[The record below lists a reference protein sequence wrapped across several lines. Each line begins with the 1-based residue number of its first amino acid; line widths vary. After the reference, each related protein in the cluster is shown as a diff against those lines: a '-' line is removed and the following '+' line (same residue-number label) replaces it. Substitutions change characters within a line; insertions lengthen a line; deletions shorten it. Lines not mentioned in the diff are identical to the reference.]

1 MGNLAGSGDY
11 IAKGYISVAVV
22 GPDITLSFKDFST
35 STGSL
40 TLQALLTIN
49 GNLSRRPINLGT
61 LPAANP
67 DFHISV
73 PTGTD
78 VSLFNT
84 VVICLAEQAT
94 AIGRAPI
101 P

>member
-1 MGNLAGSGDY
+1 MGNLVGSGNY
-11 IAKGYISVAVV
+11 VAKGYISVAVV

-35 STGSL
+35 SAGSL

-49 GNLSRRPINLGT
+49 GNLGRRPINLGT
-61 LPAANP
+61 LPTTNP

-84 VVICLAEQAT
+84 VVICLAKQAT
-94 AIGRAPI
+94 AIGEAPI

>member
-1 MGNLAGSGDY
+1 MGNLVGSGNY
-11 IAKGYISVAVV
+11 VAKGYISVAVV

-35 STGSL
+35 SAGSL

-49 GNLSRRPINLGT
+49 GNLGRQPIDLGT
-61 LPAANP
+61 LPTTNP

-94 AIGRAPI
+94 AIGEAPI

>member
-1 MGNLAGSGDY
+1 MGNLVGSGNY
-11 IAKGYISVAVV
+11 VAKGYISVAVV

-35 STGSL
+35 SAGSL

-49 GNLSRRPINLGT
+49 GNLGRRPIDLGT
-61 LPAANP
+61 LPTTNP
-67 DFHISV
+67 DFYISV

-94 AIGRAPI
+94 AIGEAPI